1 MTPASLFSL
10 LIDLDPTV
18 LPDRK
23 IRGGLQQIHSKV
35 WSACRRMAEIL
46 IFALHLDIFGR
57 PSLQKARMSRKLAST
72 RNLAAQSKGPLF

>member
-10 LIDLDPTV
+10 LIDFDPTV

-23 IRGGLQQIHSKV
+23 IRGGLQQSIRKW

-57 PSLQKARMSRKLAST
+57 PSLQKARMSRKLASNEWT
-72 RNLAAQSKGPLF
+72 FDPQPRGAV